1 MDEHVEQLLRASRP
15 EPDAGFVRSL
25 ESRLF
30 GRPERSERRRPL
42 LAGVALAG
50 GLACAA
56 LALSLAGVG
65 PLGGNDHSVQAGSR
79 CKFVTVTRMEQV
91 PTVTD
96 KGVFAI
102 DEQPVQRRVK
112 RCS

>member
-1 MDEHVEQLLRASRP
+1 MDERVEQVLRASRP
-15 EPDAGFVRSL
+15 EPDADFVRSL
-25 ESRLF
+25 ESGLF
-30 GRPERSERRRPL
+30 ERPEPSPRRRPL

-50 GLACAA
+50 GLACSA

-65 PLGGNDHSVQAGSR
+65 PLGGNDHPAQAGSDCR
-79 CKFVTVTRMEQV
+79 FVTVTRMEQV

-96 KGVFAI
+96 KGVFSI
-102 DEQPVQRRVK
+102 DKQPVQRRVK

>member
-1 MDEHVEQLLRASRP
+1 MDEQVEQLLRASRP

-30 GRPERSERRRPL
+30 EPPEPSPRRRPL
-42 LAGVALAG
+42 LAGAALAG
-50 GLACAA
+50 GLACAV
-56 LALSLAGVG
+56 LVLSLAGVG
-65 PLGGNDHSVQAGSR
+65 PLGGSDHPAQAGSD

-96 KGVFAI
+96 NGVFSI
-102 DEQPVQRRVK
+102 DKRPVERRVK